1 MQQVKYFCAPIAAPI
16 PKGVFSGTIFFKFKL
31 ARKVHLSLMP
41 SLLRYKGVTQPCL
54 RERSSGREDATR
66 AAAGNIKIKIIKARS
81 D

>member
-41 SLLRYKGVTQPCL
+41 FP
-54 RERSSGREDATR
+54 
-66 AAAGNIKIKIIKARS
+66 AAVQGS
-81 D
+81 DTTLPA